1 MGLLQKLL
9 SEYLGT
15 FFLVLVGP
23 GAIIIN
29 ETTSGAIGH
38 LGIAISFG
46 GIVALMVYTF
56 GRFSGAHINPAVTIG
71 LTIDNKISIKDAI
84 WYILAQLSG
93 AITAGV
99 ILSILFKNSKTLGST
114 TPNGTIESLILEGIM
129 TFILVLVIIKTVNSK
144 ENLLAPLAI
153 GGTILVCATFGGPIS
168 GASLNPARSFGPA
181 LIANVWDAHWIYWIG
196 PIVGATLAALMYK
209 FIFSELNE
217 E

>member
-9 SEYLGT
+9 SEYIGT

-29 ETTSGAIGH
+29 EMTSGAIGH

-46 GIVALMVYTF
+46 GIVALMVYPF

-71 LTIDNKISIKDAI
+71 LIIDNKISIKDAI
-84 WYILAQLSG
+84 GYILAQLTG

-99 ILSILFKNSKTLGST
+99 LLSVLFENSKTLGVT
-114 TPNGTIESLILEGIM
+114 TPNGTTESLILEGIM

-181 LIANVWDAHWIYWIG
+181 LIANIWDGHWIYWIG
-196 PIVGATLAALMYK
+196 PIVGSILAALIYR
-209 FIFSELNE
+209 FVFGQINE